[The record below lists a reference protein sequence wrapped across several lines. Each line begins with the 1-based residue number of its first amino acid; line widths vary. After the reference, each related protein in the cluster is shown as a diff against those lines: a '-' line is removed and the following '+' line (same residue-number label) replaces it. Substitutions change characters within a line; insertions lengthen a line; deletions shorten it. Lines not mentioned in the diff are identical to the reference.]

1 MKDLMEWFKNIP
13 DGYEIKKIESI
24 GRSDPIILMS
34 VQEARDEKKSND

>member
-1 MKDLMEWFKNIP
+1 MKDLMEWLKNIP